1 MKTEAD
7 KIRKFSWWHTGV
19 QSGSGEGDMECL
31 SVLRRKPTHR
41 CTVRVM
47 ECLSVLRRKPTHRCT
62 VRVIWSAC
70 LYWEGSLT
78 GPVGAYHAIE
88 CTGFQARVQT
98 MSAWLTTPTTC
109 WTHWRASQS
118 QHTEPAQTS
127 SLCSWAPPLWAI
139 LFWLMLV
146 LSVAEKTDIVE
157 VDHLKMCALISWSD
171 DVHDWFM
178 LISKSLIVISR
189 PPQN

>member
-1 MKTEAD
+1 MHSQGPVRV
-7 KIRKFSWWHTGV
+7 IRSACLYWEGSLHTGV
-19 QSGSGEGDMECL
+19 QSMWYG
-31 SVLRRKPTHR
+31 VPV
-41 CTVRVM
+41 CTEKEAYTQVY
-47 ECLSVLRRKPTHRCT
+47 SQGP

-78 GPVGAYHAIE
+78 GAVKADHAIK

-98 MSAWLTTPTTC
+98 MSAWLTTPATC

-118 QHTEPAQTS
+118 RHTEPAQTS
-127 SLCSWAPPLWAI
+127 WLCSWAPPLWAI
-139 LFWLMLV
+139 LFWLMLI

-157 VDHLKMCALISWSD
+157 VDHLKMCALASWSD
-171 DVHDWFM
+171 DLHDWFM
-178 LISKSLIVISR
+178 LIPKSLTVISR